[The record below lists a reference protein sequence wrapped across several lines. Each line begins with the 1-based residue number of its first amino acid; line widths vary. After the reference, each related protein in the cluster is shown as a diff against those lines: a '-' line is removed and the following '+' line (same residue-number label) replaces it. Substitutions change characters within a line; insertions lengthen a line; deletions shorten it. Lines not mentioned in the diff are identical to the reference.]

1 MKLVTAEQMRE
12 MDACAVEKYGIPS
25 IVLMENAGRS
35 AAEIIHRRYWGT
47 NLRRA
52 LIFSG
57 KGNNGGDGFVIARH
71 LQIRG
76 WEVQVVVLA
85 EADKIQGTAAKNLKV
100 LQQSGIELEFM
111 PDSQSLGN
119 LLLTLTCSD
128 TLIID
133 AIFGNGLT
141 SPVRGHYLDAL
152 RWINACSAPVAAV
165 DMPSGVEAGSGEIL
179 GEAVQAECSISFACA
194 KIGQVSAPACSV
206 GGELIVADIGMPKV
220 LQDSVSDR
228 LLFVDSDEA
237 LSLLPRRDY
246 GAHKGTCGHSLIIA
260 GSPGKGGAAQM
271 AADACLRAGS
281 GLVTLVTPGEV
292 QRSIAGHIPEVMTH
306 GIETSGGW
314 NPEILP
320 QLARL
325 WQERSVV
332 ALGPGLGQEQAC
344 TEMVH
349 EIVKKCSCPLVLD
362 ADALNALAARP
373 DVLKERT
380 PASTV
385 VTPHPGEMARLCGID
400 TARVQAQRIRCAQ
413 DFAVRYGVVVVLK
426 GARSVIADPDG
437 RVRINGSGNPGMAS
451 GGMGDI
457 LTGIITAFI
466 AQGLAPLDAATLGT
480 YLHGRAADLCAE
492 KLGPVGY
499 GATDVARMLAR
510 TRSELR

>member
-35 AAEIIHRRYWGT
+35 AAEIIHRRYCGT
-47 NLRRA
+47 NICRA

-85 EADKIQGTAAKNLKV
+85 EADKIQGTAADNLNV
-100 LQQSGIELEFM
+100 LQQSGIALEFM

-152 RWINACSAPVAAV
+152 RWINACGAPVAAV
-165 DMPSGVEAGSGEIL
+165 DMPSGVEASSGEIL

-194 KIGQVSAPACSV
+194 KIGQVSAPACSA

-220 LQDSVSDR
+220 LQDSVSDQ
-228 LLFVDSDEA
+228 LLFVDPAEA

-246 GAHKGTCGHSLIIA
+246 GAHKGICGHSLIIA

-281 GLVTLVTPGEV
+281 GLVTLVTPVEV

-306 GIETSGGW
+306 GIETPGGW

-320 QLARL
+320 HLTRL

-349 EIVKKCSCPLVLD
+349 EIVKECSCPLVLD
-362 ADALNALAARP
+362 ADALNALATRP
-373 DVLKERT
+373 EVLKERAPT
-380 PASTV
+380 SAV

-457 LTGIITAFI
+457 LTGIIAAFI

-492 KLGPVGY
+492 ELGPVGY

-510 TRSELR
+510 TRDELS